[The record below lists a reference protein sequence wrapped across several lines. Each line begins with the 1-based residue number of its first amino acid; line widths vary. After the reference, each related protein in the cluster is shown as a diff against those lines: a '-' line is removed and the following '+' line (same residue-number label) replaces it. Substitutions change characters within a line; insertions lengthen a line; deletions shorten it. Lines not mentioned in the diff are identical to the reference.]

1 VVTRVNSRRKGKVG
15 ELAAAKYLR
24 SLGFDARRGCQ
35 YAGGPD
41 SPDLTA
47 KNLPN
52 VHIEVKFGVAG
63 LDLGTQKLAKACDQ
77 AASECGGKAWCVLW
91 KPPRARQWRLTFST
105 YKLFGC
111 HGAVWATID
120 DNAEIRN
127 VLNDLNAAQTRGG
140 EQGDPT

>member
-1 VVTRVNSRRKGKVG
+1 MPVNSKRKGADG
-15 ELAAAKYLR
+15 ERLAAKYLC

-35 YAGGPD
+35 FSGGPD
-41 SPDLTA
+41 SPDLVVTD
-47 KNLPN
+47 LPN

-63 LDLGTQKLAKACDQ
+63 LDLGTAKLDKACDQ
-77 AASECGGKAWCVLW
+77 ADSECGGKAWCVLW
-91 KPPRARQWRLTFST
+91 KPKGARQWRLTFST

-111 HGAVWATID
+111 HRAVWATID

-127 VLNDLNAAQTRGG
+127 VLNDLNAAQTKGG